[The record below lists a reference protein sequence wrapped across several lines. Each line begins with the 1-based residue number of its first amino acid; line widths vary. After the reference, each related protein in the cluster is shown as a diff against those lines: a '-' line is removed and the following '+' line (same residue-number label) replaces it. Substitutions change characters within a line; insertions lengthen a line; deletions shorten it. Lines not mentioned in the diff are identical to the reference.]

1 MKKIKIANISKV
13 VTVVSGLLIFASC
26 KKSDKQVIKKKK
38 QYFADVKER
47 FDRKL
52 IKLPFLYYFSIK
64 RANRAFPV
72 IEPILKK
79 MEFQMILNI

>member
-26 KKSDKQVIKKKK
+26 KKSDKQVIKKRSST
-38 QYFADVKER
+38 ADVKER

-52 IKLPFLYYFSIK
+52 QITI
-64 RANRAFPV
+64 
-72 IEPILKK
+72 PIL
-79 MEFQMILNI
+79 F